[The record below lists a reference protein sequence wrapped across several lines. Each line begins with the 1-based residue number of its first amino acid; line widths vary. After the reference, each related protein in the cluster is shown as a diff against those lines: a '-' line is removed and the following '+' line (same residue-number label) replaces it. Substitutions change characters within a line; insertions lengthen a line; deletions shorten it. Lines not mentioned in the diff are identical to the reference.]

1 MNDELQKTLRDLR
14 KTLGDH
20 SGEITQAMLDAVW
33 LDAVSYTVFVGVV
46 VSLYVCFL
54 VLWGA
59 FAVQEDRLDGPMVF
73 CIGWATAILVVVL
86 AFYFGTSSWM
96 GLVNPKAA
104 LASEILP

>member
-14 KTLGDH
+14 RTLGDH
-20 SGEITQAMLDAVW
+20 GGEITQAMLDAVW

-54 VLWGA
+54 VLCA
-59 FAVQEDRLDGPMVF
+59 FAVREDRLDAVVVF
-73 CIGWATAILVVVL
+73 WIGWATAILVVVL